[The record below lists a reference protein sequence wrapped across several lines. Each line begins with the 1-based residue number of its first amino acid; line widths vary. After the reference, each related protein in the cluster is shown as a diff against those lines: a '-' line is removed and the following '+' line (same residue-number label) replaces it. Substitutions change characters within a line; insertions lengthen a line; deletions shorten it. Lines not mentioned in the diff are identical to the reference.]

1 VVVSK
6 STVPVGTARQI
17 QRLIRETNPNA
28 NLDVASNPEFLREG
42 AAITDFMRP
51 DRVDLGTD
59 SDRALKILKDI
70 YSPLY
75 LISTPFV
82 STILETA
89 ELIKYAANAF
99 LSVKISFI
107 NEMAILCEAVGANV
121 VDLAKGKGLDG

>member
-1 VVVSK
+1 VVSK

-28 NLDVASNPEFLREG
+28 NFDVASNPEILREG

-51 DRVDLGTD
+51 DRVVLGTD
-59 SDRALKILKDI
+59 SDRALKILKEI